1 MPPVAAA
8 DKKGELPRAC
18 VGPLA
23 TRFRPTPQSA
33 DTGGWRGSAAG
44 RGARI
49 SRTGGYFAPL
59 PTTGAPIGPG
69 TRIHVPA
76 PGEGILIIL
85 HLPTDLRVCRPRLS
99 ATGIELPVMAAA

>member
-8 DKKGELPRAC
+8 DKKGKLARAC
-18 VGPLA
+18 VGPIA
-23 TRFRPTPQSA
+23 DRFRPTPQSA
-33 DTGGWRGSAAG
+33 DTGGWRSSAAA

-76 PGEGILIIL
+76 PGAGVPLAL
-85 HLPTDLRVCRPRLS
+85 HFPTDLRVGRARLS
-99 ATGIELPVMAAA
+99 ATGISLHILAAA